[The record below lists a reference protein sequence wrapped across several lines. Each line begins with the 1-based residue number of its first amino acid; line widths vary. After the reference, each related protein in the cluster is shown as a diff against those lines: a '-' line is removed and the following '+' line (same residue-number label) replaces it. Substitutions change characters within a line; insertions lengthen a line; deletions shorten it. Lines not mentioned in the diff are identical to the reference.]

1 MKVLI
6 QRQSASLWMYS
17 GIGKTMFG
25 FLVLYWWARRGERVV
40 LVKENFYHG
49 APFLLSPDG
58 VAKLDEDQL
67 DVELGNT
74 TTKYVQCSVATPLSQ
89 KKWSYLAV
97 QWLLMACVPAGSS
110 WMPSPPRRSDC
121 PWVRW

>member
-1 MKVLI
+1 
-6 QRQSASLWMYS
+6 MYS

-25 FLVLYWWARRGERVV
+25 FLVLYWWAKRGERVV
-40 LVKENFYHG
+40 FVKENFYHG

-74 TTKYVQCSVATPLSQ
+74 TTKYVQCSVATPLNQ
-89 KKWSYLAV
+89 KKCSYLAV
-97 QWLLMACVPAGSS
+97 Q
-110 WMPSPPRRSDC
+110 
-121 PWVRW
+121 